1 MIIYIDQI
9 IKPMKNLNQKLAV
22 IQTEL
27 KAKKSSYNAFGKYY
41 FRKAEDILEA
51 VKPFLTR
58 EGVSVRIEEDIITDS
73 PVPTLQST
81 AILSDGENSI
91 KATAVVGVDLNQKG
105 MQTAQQ
111 FGAASSYGKK
121 YALGNLFLIDDTAD
135 ADSTNGHGKASQIVS
150 KNKVFENGAQLPK
163 ANKYTMTEEQLKK
176 AVEFVKGGGAI
187 SAIESKYRITPEQM
201 KTLKQSVNV

>member
-1 MIIYIDQI
+1 M
-9 IKPMKNLNQKLAV
+9 NVLNEVLAT

-51 VKPFLTR
+51 VKPFLLPHQ
-58 EGVSVRIEEDIITDS
+58 VSVRITEDIISENT
-73 PVPTLQST
+73 VPIIKST
-81 AILSDGENSI
+81 AILSDGENQI
-91 KATAVVGVDLNQKG
+91 TATAIVGVDLNQKG

-135 ADSTNGHGKASQIVS
+135 ADSTNSGGTASKIVNKA
-150 KNKVFENGAQLPK
+150 K
-163 ANKYTMTEEQLKK
+163 AKMTDDQYKK
-176 AVEFVKGGGAI
+176 AVEFVKGGGSI
-187 SAIESKYRITPEQM
+187 TAIESKYTITPEQM
-201 KTLKQSVNV
+201 VTFKELNNNG

>member
-1 MIIYIDQI
+1 
-9 IKPMKNLNQKLAV
+9 MKNLNKKLAV

-27 KAKKSSYNAFGKYY
+27 KAKKSSYNSFGKYY

-58 EGVSVRIEEDIITDS
+58 EGVSVRLDEELVHDT
-73 PVPTLQST
+73 PPTLKST
-81 AILSDGENSI
+81 ATISDGENSI
-91 KATAVVGVDLNQKG
+91 TATAIVGVDLNQKG

-135 ADSTNGHGKASQIVS
+135 ADSTNSHGKASQIV
-150 KNKVFENGAQLPK
+150 NKHVKKSMMNDEQYQK
-163 ANKYTMTEEQLKK
+163 AI
-176 AVEFVKGGGAI
+176 EFIKGGGAV
-187 SAIESKYRITPEQM
+187 STIESKYTITPTQM
-201 KTLKQSVNV
+201 VKLKEIKTKNNPIHNG

>member
-1 MIIYIDQI
+1 
-9 IKPMKNLNQKLAV
+9 MKNLNQKLAV

-27 KAKKSSYNAFGKYY
+27 KAKKSSYNSFGKYY

-51 VKPFLTR
+51 VKPFLLR
-58 EGVSVRIEEDIITDS
+58 ESVSVRVDEELIQYPDTP
-73 PVPTLQST
+73 PVIKST

-91 KATAVVGVDLNQKG
+91 KATAIVGVDLNQKG

-135 ADSTNGHGKASQIVS
+135 ADSTNSHGKASQIV
-150 KNKVFENGAQLPK
+150 NKAK
-163 ANKYTMTEEQLKK
+163 AKMNEDQLKK
-176 AVEFVKGGGAI
+176 AVEFVKGGGNI
-187 SAIESKYRITPEQM
+187 QMIESKYTITPEQM
-201 KTLKQSVNV
+201 KTLKNG

>member
-27 KAKKSSYNAFGKYY
+27 KAKKSSYNSFGKYY

-51 VKPFLTR
+51 VKPFLLR
-58 EGVSVRIEEDIITDS
+58 EDVSVRVDEELIHDT
-73 PVPTLQST
+73 PPTIKST
-81 AILSDGENSI
+81 ATISDGENSI
-91 KATAVVGVDLNQKG
+91 TATAIVGVDLQQKG

-111 FGAASSYGKK
+111 FAAASSYGKK

-135 ADSTNGHGKASQIVS
+135 ADSTSGG
-150 KNKVFENGAQLPK
+150 GT
-163 ANKYTMTEEQLKK
+163 ANKIVNKAKAKMNEDQLKK

-187 SAIESKYRITPEQM
+187 TAIESKYTITPEQM
-201 KTLKQSVNV
+201 KTLKNGVNG

>member
-1 MIIYIDQI
+1 
-9 IKPMKNLNQKLAV
+9 MKNLNKKLAV

-51 VKPFLTR
+51 VKPFLLR
-58 EGVSVRIEEDIITDS
+58 EGVSVRVDEELIHDT
-73 PVPTLQST
+73 PPTIKST
-81 AILSDGENSI
+81 ATISDGENSI
-91 KATAVVGVDLNQKG
+91 TATAIVGVDLNQKG

-135 ADSTNGHGKASQIVS
+135 ADSTNSGGTASRIVNKTRDDGGMSKLQWEKAI
-150 KNKVFENGAQLPK
+150 
-163 ANKYTMTEEQLKK
+163 
-176 AVEFVKGGGAI
+176 EFVKGGGSI
-187 SAIESKYRITPEQM
+187 TAIESKYTITPAEM
-201 KTLKQSVNV
+201 KKLKEIKVNG